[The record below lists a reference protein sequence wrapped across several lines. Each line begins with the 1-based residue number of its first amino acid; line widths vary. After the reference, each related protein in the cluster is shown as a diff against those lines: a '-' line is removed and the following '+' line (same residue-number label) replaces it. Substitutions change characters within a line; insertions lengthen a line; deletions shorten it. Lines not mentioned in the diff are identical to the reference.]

1 MTTLTIASAPAART
15 DWVALARELA
25 PGFATRAAAHDA
37 DDSFVAENYAE
48 LRRRH
53 VFSAPVPAALGGG
66 DASYAELC
74 DLLRA
79 LAHGCSSTA
88 LALAM
93 HMHPVSMVVR
103 RWRDGAT
110 AGEPFLRRLAAEELT
125 VVSSGGS
132 DFLAGSGTAEPA
144 EGGFRVS
151 GHKRFG
157 SGGPAGDVLMTT
169 AVLADPAAGPTVLHF
184 SVPMRGPGVR
194 IVETW
199 RTLGMRGTGSHDI
212 VLDRVFVPE
221 GAVSIR
227 RPAGRWSPPFH
238 LIYAIALPMIY
249 SVYLGVAEAA
259 RALALRE
266 AQKRRD
272 DPLVQVTAGE
282 METELATARMAVAD
296 MVAATTMAAPGPE
309 TTNRVAIGRGVCG
322 RAAVR
327 AVELAMEL
335 GSGGAFYRSLGL
347 ERLFRDVQAARYH
360 PLQRQPQHLY
370 AGRLAL
376 GLGVDQPLAP

>member
-1 MTTLTIASAPAART
+1 MTMAATEARPATRIDWIA
-15 DWVALARELA
+15 VARELA
-25 PGFATRAAAHDA
+25 PAFATRAAAHDA

-48 LRRRH
+48 LRRRR

-66 DASYAELC
+66 DASYAEVC
-74 DLLRA
+74 ELLRL

-103 RWRDGAT
+103 RWRDSAP
-110 AGEPFLRRLAAEELT
+110 AGEPFLRRVATEELI
-125 VVSSGGS
+125 VSSSGGS
-132 DFLAGSGTAEPA
+132 DFLAGSGTAEPV
-144 EGGFRVS
+144 EGGFRVT

-157 SGGPAGDVLMTT
+157 SGSPAADLLMTM

-184 SVPMRGPGVR
+184 PVAMRAPGVR

-199 RTLGMRGTGSHDI
+199 LTLGMRGTGSHDI
-212 VLDRVFVPE
+212 MIDGVFVPE
-221 GAVSIR
+221 AAVSIR

-238 LIYAIALPMIY
+238 LIYAIAFPIIY

-259 RALALRE
+259 CALALRD

-272 DPLVQVTAGE
+272 DALVQLTAGE

-296 MVAATTMAAPGPE
+296 MVAAITTGVPSVE
-309 TTNRVAIGRGVCG
+309 TTNRVAQGRTVCG
-322 RAAVR
+322 RSAVR

-335 GSGGAFYRSLGL
+335 SSGSGFYRRTGL
-347 ERLFRDVQAARYH
+347 ERLFRDIQAARFH

-370 AGRLAL
+370 SGRLAL
-376 GLGVDQPLAP
+376 GLEVDPPPAP